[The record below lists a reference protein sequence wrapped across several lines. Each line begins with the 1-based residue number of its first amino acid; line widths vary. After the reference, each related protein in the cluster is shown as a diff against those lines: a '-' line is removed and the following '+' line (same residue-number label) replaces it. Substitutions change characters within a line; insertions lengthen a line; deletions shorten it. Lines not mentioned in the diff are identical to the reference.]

1 MQIDAGRF
9 QCTIQ
14 PEDFGPGSVFCGGIA
29 FKMPFCQGDLRFV
42 MGVAEYRQFV
52 LTPLQKLVDSYGL
65 DCREQIGNLGGN
77 FFFDFRLRPTGK
89 VWCNYE
95 LSNEDRFEPERSTVF
110 RGSFRSDHLHLGQ
123 WLNQAYE
130 DIQDMFPPVDWW
142 SLINGDD
149 VVPTVS
155 KYQ

>member
-14 PEDFGPGSVFCGGIA
+14 PEDFGPGSTFFGGIA
-29 FKMPFCQGDLRFV
+29 FKMPSCQGDLSFV

-110 RGSFRSDHLHLGQ
+110 RGRSEATICTWGNGSTRRTRIYRTCFRLWIGGRL
-123 WLNQAYE
+123 
-130 DIQDMFPPVDWW
+130 
-142 SLINGDD
+142 
-149 VVPTVS
+149 
-155 KYQ
+155 